1 LEVMGNIPG
10 IGCSDDPEG
19 GVIELGGSVLVGSSV
34 AVVEGVFG
42 TPHTCDFLVLTC
54 LSVGSHMG
62 FAPGVVSDPDGTR
75 WKT

>member
-1 LEVMGNIPG
+1 MGNIPG
-10 IGCSDDPEG
+10 IGFSDDPEG

-42 TPHTCDFLVLTC
+42 TPHTRDSVALIL
-54 LSVGSHMG
+54 LSVGSHIG
-62 FAPGVVSDPDGTR
+62 FAPGVGSDPDGTR